1 MEMAAV
7 GLGTILAN
15 IFGFFII
22 DVLSVGFSV
31 ICSYFSQKEE
41 IGFMYQKTLG
51 ITFFL
56 CILITPLLYL
66 NDKLLVLLGFNEGLI
81 RLSSTYLWALIPS
94 FYLYSFYE
102 TTKNYL
108 QSQGVIYPCLVFG
121 TVSAILHY
129 LLASFMIISC
139 NFGIMG
145 AAWSKNICYLF
156 TCLVLYLYIIKS

>member
-1 MEMAAV
+1 
-7 GLGTILAN
+7 
-15 IFGFFII
+15 
-22 DVLSVGFSV
+22 
-31 ICSYFSQKEE
+31 
-41 IGFMYQKTLG
+41 MYQKTLG